1 MEKVI
6 EGKGI
11 LNGKNNLN
19 LYIKENDIYI
29 NIPKKFLENNDEN
42 IINDYIRIYLNIEKL
57 KKDINKYL
65 FDEDSNINIK
75 DISDNFINIK
85 EEENLDEVMKF
96 INIDIKNLEEKL
108 KVLLSYIGINIDE
121 INDIRQEAKNNY
133 INNSLNNN
141 AIDKDY
147 LKQIINKVHTS
158 NMYSLKER
166 SRYGSM
172 SSEYNL
178 NSIEEIIDF
187 NDEEIGGQYCPILV
201 IHRPAKYNR
210 GSYVLDDTYYA
221 YIKRQPLNAL
231 IEQERLSEKGI
242 DGMGAITY
250 IKLKRE
256 LSNENLQ
263 DIMVEL
269 YTYAQKNSLK
279 IENIKLADITSNN
292 IWLTADRLKK
302 EYKELRY
309 YNKNLT
315 QKIKD
320 IYDSTGDYY
329 TQISGKY
336 IFDSR
341 RLIHCYNTFKNK
353 DISK

>member
-231 IEQERLSEKGI
+231 IEQERL
-242 DGMGAITY
+242 
-250 IKLKRE
+250 
-256 LSNENLQ
+256 
-263 DIMVEL
+263 
-269 YTYAQKNSLK
+269 
-279 IENIKLADITSNN
+279 
-292 IWLTADRLKK
+292 
-302 EYKELRY
+302 
-309 YNKNLT
+309 
-315 QKIKD
+315 
-320 IYDSTGDYY
+320 
-329 TQISGKY
+329 
-336 IFDSR
+336 
-341 RLIHCYNTFKNK
+341 
-353 DISK
+353 

>member
-1 MEKVI
+1 
-6 EGKGI
+6 
-11 LNGKNNLN
+11 
-19 LYIKENDIYI
+19 
-29 NIPKKFLENNDEN
+29 
-42 IINDYIRIYLNIEKL
+42 
-57 KKDINKYL
+57 
-65 FDEDSNINIK
+65 
-75 DISDNFINIK
+75 
-85 EEENLDEVMKF
+85 MKF

-141 AIDKDY
+141 AIDKNY

-210 GSYVLDDTYYA
+210 GYYILDDTYYA

-263 DIMVEL
+263 DIMAEL

-292 IWLTADRLKK
+292 IWLTSDRLKK
-302 EYKELRY
+302 R
-309 YNKNLT
+309 
-315 QKIKD
+315 I
-320 IYDSTGDYY
+320 
-329 TQISGKY
+329 
-336 IFDSR
+336 
-341 RLIHCYNTFKNK
+341 
-353 DISK
+353 